1 MPAKDISQ
9 LEPVVSVPS
18 EAQLALLEDAA
29 VRDRATARRRSLL
42 RILWQEG
49 YLTRAGLIARVEG
62 DIGKGCFGQVA
73 WKDTFHRDMRVVKC
87 AFEKVGHT
95 LAYSRKPGHSG
106 YYLRDRSPL
115 HPDLAR
121 VLDGSVAEVDPA
133 QIAIYRKLGPAG
145 RFRQGSSI
153 SDTARQVAIYRLRQ
167 RRPELSEAEAARLVL
182 NR

>member
-1 MPAKDISQ
+1 MPVKDASR
-9 LEPVVSVPS
+9 LESVVSVPKV
-18 EAQLALLEDAA
+18 AQLALLEDAA
-29 VRDRATARRRSLL
+29 MRDRTTARRRSLL

-167 RRPELSEAEAARLVL
+167 KRPELSEAEAGRLVL